1 MKFLKTHEHKE
12 KHRSSISSN
21 CELVQIHMGR
31 SKLDQEGWIKREK
44 SPPMEVLSIAKEFYR
59 LSKNAPPEISQKQLD
74 RLRTMAIYRETGEVK
89 GGCQSQNGRKKT
101 RTRDTRHGS
110 SSDPYW
116 PPEYRLARKPWVCLT
131 YRCSSPIA

>member
-89 GGCQSQNGRKKT
+89 GLWVPSLRGPGSNL
-101 RTRDTRHGS
+101 RDR
-110 SSDPYW
+110 
-116 PPEYRLARKPWVCLT
+116 EELNLK
-131 YRCSSPIA
+131 I